1 MSLRSFYAPGKMLSV
16 LDIVSKTLKYVKSVA
31 IPEINKTLLSNV
43 DDTDIQ
49 WVLTVP
55 AIWTD
60 VAKVMTHSFSTGPS
74 NL

>member
-1 MSLRSFYAPGKMLSV
+1 MLSAV
-16 LDIVSKTLKYVKSVA
+16 DVVSKTLKYVKSVA
-31 IPEINKTLLSNV
+31 IPEINKTLLTNV

-60 VAKVMTHSFSTGPS
+60 VAKVVAHGISY
-74 NL
+74 